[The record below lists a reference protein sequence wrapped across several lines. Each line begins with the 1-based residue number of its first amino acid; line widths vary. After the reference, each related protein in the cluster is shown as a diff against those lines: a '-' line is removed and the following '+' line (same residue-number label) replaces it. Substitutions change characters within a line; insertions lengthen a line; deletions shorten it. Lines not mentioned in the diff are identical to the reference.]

1 MFDVY
6 RDQNAVHYS
15 DNDSDDSNQE
25 NHYGNEYPDDS
36 DESAG
41 ERAMVRAM
49 DAMQLAQEMG
59 EDSSDDEDLYEG
71 PTSKGDGEYVHTLDV
86 DEPEF
91 VGDVDFQDTAA
102 RYGLAYAKYKK
113 KILKAFANAKEV
125 KTDDEEDDDGDR
137 SSSGHSSDAFG
148 GGRGGARSDDDDD
161 EECFSENELDKYA

>member
-6 RDQNAVHYS
+6 RDQNRIEDS
-15 DNDSDDSNQE
+15 DNDSEDSNQE
-25 NHYGNEYPDDS
+25 NHFGNEYPDS
-36 DESAG
+36 DESHG
-41 ERAMVRAM
+41 ERVMRRAM
-49 DAMQLAQEMG
+49 DAMQLDQEMDG

-71 PTSKGDGEYVHTLDV
+71 PTSKGNGEYVHTLDV

-125 KTDDEEDDDGDR
+125 KTDDEDEEDR
-137 SSSGHSSDAFG
+137 SSGHSSDAFG
-148 GGRGGARSDDDDD
+148 GGGGGRSDDDED
-161 EECFSENELDKYA
+161 ECFSENELDKYA